1 MEKQLTVAI
10 YSGSIPAPV
19 FIENLIQALAD
30 QGVQVYLYG
39 RKTSPVYYTS
49 NNIHMFP
56 TPNHWFLLVGFILW
70 QMIFLMIA
78 TPRKFYRLVTNY
90 RKILKNNSG
99 GLLNWLGKVLPVV
112 NHPPDIFHIQW
123 AKALPNWFFLKD
135 LFEKK
140 MVVSLRGAHIN
151 YSPLADENLSGHYRS
166 LFPRVD
172 RFHAVSQEIAN
183 EAKKYEAMAEN
194 IDVVYSPVNIESL
207 QLYKKTNWETHSPFR
222 FISVG
227 RHHWKKGYHYT
238 LSAVSQL
245 VSNGEPVHYTI
256 IAPDQPTEE
265 ILYQIDDLHLE
276 AYVTMSSLDTQ
287 EEVYQK
293 MNSADCLILSSVEE
307 GIANVVMEAMAIG
320 LPVISSDCGGM
331 TEVIANG
338 INGMIFPMR
347 DIQALTLQMKA
358 IMDMPILETELLVQN
373 ALKTVMKN
381 HNSKL
386 IGEKI
391 FYLYEKVIA

>member
-1 MEKQLTVAI
+1 
-10 YSGSIPAPV
+10 
-19 FIENLIQALAD
+19 
-30 QGVQVYLYG
+30 
-39 RKTSPVYYTS
+39 
-49 NNIHMFP
+49 
-56 TPNHWFLLVGFILW
+56 
-70 QMIFLMIA
+70 MIFLMIA
-78 TPRKFYRLVTNY
+78 TPRKFYKLVTNY
-90 RKILKNNSG
+90 RKILKNESG

-112 NHPPDIFHIQW
+112 NNLPDIFHIQW

-135 LFEKK
+135 LFDEKI
-140 MVVSLRGAHIN
+140 VVSLRGSHIN
-151 YSPLADENLSGHYRS
+151 YSPLADENLSDQYRS

-172 RFHAVSQEIAN
+172 RFHAVSQAIAT
-183 EAKKYEAMAEN
+183 EAEKYEVTEQK
-194 IDVVYSPVNIESL
+194 IDVVYSAVNIESL
-207 QLYKKTNWETHSPFR
+207 QLYKKTNWETHSPYR

-227 RHHWKKGYHYT
+227 RHHWVKGYHYA
-238 LSAVSQL
+238 LSAVGKL
-245 VSNGEPVHYTI
+245 VSSGESVHYTI

-265 ILYQIDDLHLE
+265 ILYQIDDLDLE
-276 AYVTMSSLDTQ
+276 DHVTMSSIVTQ

-293 MNSADCLILSSVEE
+293 MNSADCLILPSVVE

-331 TEVIANG
+331 TEVITND

-347 DIQALTLQMKA
+347 DMQALTMQMKK
-358 IMDMPILETELLVQN
+358 IMGMPILETELLVQN

-381 HNSKL
+381 HNSRL